1 MNNNNFKWLILLLVF
16 VMFNLLFVSAF
27 VFHPKEKE
35 EEMVISKLKE
45 QAKTMKT
52 KIKTVKK

>member
-27 VFHPKEKE
+27 VFLPNEKE